1 MFRTEK
7 KPFVYTDV
15 FFELKE
21 DKSLTK
27 TINLIPV
34 GTYLGKKEEFV
45 LIEKGIYFVPAL
57 GGYLK
62 ETAISKNDD
71 CKETKILGFEYEYG
85 GSKFSSRNLGETL
98 LLGNNEVQYRVSIG
112 GIDTSWYLEMKGS
125 YTIEKNLLILNLTEG
140 QTGGFYI
147 SEPIKAQNT
156 EPREIKFQYVPELN
170 SFMKP
175 AAYER
180 FKNNP
185 HRINKNE
192 CTIEYKKPVKAK
204 ARSLPNLET
213 KLSEIP
219 DLEIEIQKEGF
230 LCIREKLNQF
240 QTQWSCKNLERQFIG
255 FEFFHDN
262 KQESEIE
269 SEKNIQINL
278 ISSKSFGF
286 KGINLGLYKNI
297 SSQISTECRDN
308 TDIKGLQFAFGINE
322 QVENQWNQKI
332 HLTGLQAAGL
342 WNESHAINGIQ
353 MGS

>member
-269 SEKNIQINL
+269 SEN
-278 ISSKSFGF
+278 SF
-286 KGINLGLYKNI
+286 NW
-297 SSQISTECRDN
+297 
-308 TDIKGLQFAFGINE
+308 FAGCGTLE
-322 QVENQWNQKI
+322 RESCYQWYP
-332 HLTGLQAAGL
+332 
-342 WNESHAINGIQ
+342 NGY
-353 MGS
+353 S